1 MAIAFAAVMRF
12 AVAMVLAA
20 VMRFAAAMVLAV
32 AIRFAAAMAF
42 VAVMRFATAMVLTAA
57 LMTLTALITAIPSH
71 TKHQDR
77 RVTAR
82 NPVLFPPLQKGG
94 RGDLLLLLLCI
105 TNKQT
110 TRARVIPQ
118 TATLNAAHAYR
129 PNSCSKA
136 CPKASQAP

>member
-1 MAIAFAAVMRF
+1 MAFAVAIAFAAVMRF
-12 AVAMVLAA
+12 AVAM
-20 VMRFAAAMVLAV
+20 
-32 AIRFAAAMAF
+32 RFAAAMAF
-42 VAVMRFATAMVLTAA
+42 AEMMVLAVA
-57 LMTLTALITAIPSH
+57 LMTLTALIKAIPSH

-77 RVTAR
+77 RITAR

-94 RGDLLLLLLCI
+94 RGDLLLLCI
-105 TNKQT
+105 TSKQT

-118 TATLNAAHAYR
+118 TAALNAAHAYR